1 MQTEFRRTLEK
12 FLFRKENFMKPPLS
26 HTVGMAPGAW
36 YTVKDRG
43 AGVRPFSRFSAG
55 LCSSCETLYKL
66 SSWSLSFFVGVVRIQ
81 CASKC

>member
-1 MQTEFRRTLEK
+1 
-12 FLFRKENFMKPPLS
+12 MKPPLS

-43 AGVRPFSRFSAG
+43 AGVRPFSRVSAG

-66 SSWSLSFFVGVVRIQ
+66 SSWSPM
-81 CASKC
+81 ASLWMKIENMGCMVIKLTGLTFDITD